1 MYRERSVDVDM
12 AGLNVKRRMLGEVQT
27 NCYYV
32 YREGADEI
40 VIIDPADSANTI
52 FNDVKSLGFEKIA
65 AILLTHGHADHTG
78 GAIKLKELSGAKIY
92 AYEDEA
98 DILKDSKKNVS
109 VWFGK
114 GYGFEADV
122 YLHDKETFTMAG
134 VEFEVIHTPG
144 HTKGSCC
151 FYVKDDLTLFC
162 GDTIFNESVGR
173 TDLYSGSM
181 RELADSIREK
191 IMRLPDETKLY
202 SGHGDA
208 STVGYERKYNPCL

>member
-1 MYRERSVDVDM
+1 M
-12 AGLNVKRRMLGEVQT
+12 AGLKVKRRMLGDVQT

-40 VIIDPADSANTI
+40 VIIDPADLAKVIMDDIKN
-52 FNDVKSLGFEKIA
+52 LGFEKIVG
-65 AILLTHGHADHTG
+65 ILLTHGHADHTG
-78 GAIKLKELSGAKIY
+78 GAMELKKLSGAKIY

-98 DILKDSKKNVS
+98 DILKDPEKNVS
-109 VWFGK
+109 VWFGR
-114 GYGFEADV
+114 GYGFEADE
-122 YLHDKETFTMAG
+122 YLRDKQTFTLAG

-151 FYVKDDLTLFC
+151 FYVKEDLTLFC
-162 GDTIFNESVGR
+162 GDTIFSCSVGR

-181 RELADSIREK
+181 YALADSIREK
-191 IMRLPDETKLY
+191 IMKLPDEVKLY

-208 STVGYERKYNPCL
+208 STVGYERKYNPCF